1 MEGLNDRCGFIKVP
15 GPHDNSI
22 KNENVQLL
30 TDSQRDSIFSHAFSA
45 IEYRQTG
52 TELVL
57 ERLRGFS
64 QSAAMCFESKAQQM
78 KKFVFRLLS
87 PHGLSLSDK
96 PSYIA
101 LSYRWHYRAEEASQL
116 DKLKAAVGEFALPIP
131 PLLYGALVKELHS
144 RSGGIWCDKICIDQN
159 NEAEIAVS
167 IGLMDVIYQEA
178 RCVAIALADVL
189 ISKEEQ
195 DWLQKYIPDYLS
207 IARSEPLRWRVPH
220 RGEEPPYLEKNPI
233 FYGIYWKIGESDYF
247 QRAWC
252 SHEMRMGKEH
262 IFLVSC
268 ADEENVFRFDGPF
281 LVNLLLITAGVP
293 HNRITDGII
302 CTEDVIMGLAPHL
315 EHEQQARDL
324 VYEIRRQARDNGKP
338 LIDLLVENERISP
351 FLDRAALVQ
360 FMSVPLRLRVHNT
373 IVTSITGAK
382 RESVGDLL
390 EPFHNVSELGVG
402 GDQALPE
409 FERKSSARRE
419 LHDDLLKTF
428 NSFSNL
434 VAGGKPHLPEYE
446 RRISAIWDK
455 ISMTLHVA
463 RLDVVVRDET
473 YSSITNVDRPFE
485 CTQKLAL
492 LSLAANEPS
501 LLCTSGEP
509 LACSSSLKSRSWIR
523 AYADGDSS
531 ARGSFD
537 FTQHI
542 MDSPSIALSP
552 NDAGLYIELKLC
564 GFKQIIAS
572 AGPASWA
579 TWRAGRLLGSMIET
593 KGMLHP
599 GERYYNWRNLGRLNE
614 ETRRLLLLTV
624 ACVLQNGIL
633 WILKSLSFNNGDF
646 IFRGD
651 LRTAFQPYIDRGLP
665 GFEMPHFEDEKT
677 EETIINWVRTAE
689 GSQAAQAIL
698 QFATS
703 ILYKTIP
710 KPWRPDILKPYRP
723 FIISTNANK
732 YIMLGGTEL
741 RDSILAFPKA
751 LVSNR
756 FSGLRRA
763 WLLDFATIDG
773 KRECTLLGRQ
783 RLFGPSICDDI
794 VEWEGLKKVY
804 GPVASYVE

>member
-1 MEGLNDRCGFIKVP
+1 MEGLNDRCGFIKVA
-15 GPHDNSI
+15 GPHDVSI
-22 KNENVQLL
+22 KNENVQRM
-30 TDSQRDSIFSHAFSA
+30 DSQRESMFSNAFSA
-45 IEYRQTG
+45 IESRRTG

-57 ERLRGFS
+57 ERLRGLS

-78 KKFVFRLLS
+78 KKFVFRLLF
-87 PHGLSLSDK
+87 PHGLSLNDK

-101 LSYRWHYRAEEASQL
+101 LSYRWPDRAEEASQL
-116 DKLKAAVGEFALPIP
+116 DQPKAAVGGFALPIP

-144 RSGGIWCDKICIDQN
+144 RSEGIWCDQICIDQN
-159 NEAEIAVS
+159 NKAEIAVS

-178 RCVAIALADVL
+178 RCVAIALTDVL

-207 IARSEPLRWRVPH
+207 IAKSEPLRWRIPH

-233 FYGIYWKIGESDYF
+233 FYGIYWKIVESDYF

-262 IFLVSC
+262 IFFVPC

-281 LVNLLLITAGVP
+281 LVDLLMITAGVP

-315 EHEQQARDL
+315 EQQQARDL
-324 VYEIRRQARDNGKP
+324 VYKIRRQARNNGRP
-338 LIDLLVENERISP
+338 LIDLLVENEKISS

-360 FMSVPLRLRVHNT
+360 FMSVPLRSRVHNT
-373 IVTSITGAK
+373 IVASITGA
-382 RESVGDLL
+382 RIESVGDLL

-419 LHDDLLKTF
+419 LHDALLKTF
-428 NSFSNL
+428 DTFSKL
-434 VAGGKPHLPEYE
+434 VTGGDPHLPEYK
-446 RRISAIWDK
+446 RRINAIWDK

-463 RLDVVVRDET
+463 RLDVVVRYET
-473 YSSITNVDRPFE
+473 YSSITNVDRPSE

-509 LACSSSLKSRSWIR
+509 LACSSSSKSRSWIR

-564 GFKQIIAS
+564 GFKQIITS
-572 AGPASWA
+572 AGPANWA
-579 TWRAGRLLGSMIET
+579 GWRAQRLVRGMIET
-593 KGMLHP
+593 EAALHP
-599 GERYYNWRNLGRLNE
+599 GERYYNWRNFVRLNE
-614 ETRRLLLLTV
+614 ETQRLLVLTV

-633 WILKSLSFNNGDF
+633 WILKSLSFDNGDI
-646 IFRGD
+646 IFGSD
-651 LRTAFQPYIDRGLP
+651 LRTAFQPYIDCGFP
-665 GFEMPHFEDEKT
+665 GFEMPPLQDEKTT
-677 EETIINWVRTAE
+677 EETIMNWVRTVE

-698 QFATS
+698 QFVTS
-703 ILYKTIP
+703 ILYKTLP
-710 KPWRPDILKPYRP
+710 KPWRADLLKPYNP

-741 RDSILAFPKA
+741 RNSTLAVPKA
-751 LVSNR
+751 LIPDK
-756 FSGLRRA
+756 FSGLRRV

-773 KRECTLLGRQ
+773 KRQVTLLGRQ

-794 VEWEGLKKVY
+794 VEWEGLKKIY
-804 GPVASYVE
+804 GPVASCVE